1 MIFSVVTPTH
11 FRPEKLRLLLAS
23 LEQQSLPMDQFEVIL
38 VPSPNDAGLKNLPP
52 TKLRLQIL
60 SADNDPFSGT
70 SASYKRNAGARAAK
84 APWLAFIDDDCVADK
99 NWLRHAQKR
108 LQSNDC
114 QAIEGLTKIPS
125 PEKITYT
132 YKGLQR
138 LSKAG
143 GYQTCNMFY
152 KKDVFLDCGGF
163 DLNFPF
169 YLEDTD
175 LAWTLLDRG
184 YKIVF
189 DETCIVE
196 HPVPAADVNRLLY
209 NAYRARLIPYL
220 YKKHLLLFKSQGWK
234 ALQRFQWAF
243 LVIHTAL
250 LLWLLISPT
259 WERAFTVVGFACV
272 LSAVYTAKQLRGC
285 SFSINEAFK
294 MWMYYIITPWI
305 TIFQLW
311 RGNLKQKTFVWR

>member
-11 FRPEKLRLLLAS
+11 FRPEKLRLLIAS
-23 LEQQSLPMDQFEVIL
+23 LEQQTLPMDQFEVIL
-38 VPSPNDAGLKNLPP
+38 VPSPNDTGIKNLPS
-52 TKLRLQIL
+52 TKFRLKIL
-60 SADNDPFSGT
+60 SADSDPFGGT
-70 SASYKRNAGARAAK
+70 SASYKRNAGARAAQ

-99 NWLRHAQKR
+99 NWLLNAQKR
-108 LQSNDC
+108 LQSTEC

-125 PEKITYT
+125 PKQMTYT

-152 KKDVFLDCGGF
+152 KKDVFLECGGF

-189 DETCIVE
+189 DEDCMVE
-196 HPVPAADVNRLLY
+196 HPVPAADVNRLLF
-209 NAYRARLIPYL
+209 NAQRARLIPYL
-220 YKKHLLLFKSQGWK
+220 YKKHSQLFISQGWK

-243 LVIHTAL
+243 LAIHSAVAL
-250 LLWLLISPT
+250 WFFISPSL
-259 WERAFTVVGFACV
+259 ERIFISVMIVFA

-285 SFSINEAFK
+285 SFSLNEGLK
-294 MWMYYIITPWI
+294 MWMYYMITPWI
-305 TIFQLW
+305 TVFQLW
-311 RGNLKQKTFVWR
+311 RGNLQQKTFVWR

>member
-11 FRPEKLRLLLAS
+11 FRPEKLCLLLAS
-23 LEQQSLPMDQFEVIL
+23 LEQQTLSPEQFEVIV
-38 VPSPNDAGLKNLPP
+38 VPSPNDPGVKNLS
-52 TKLRLQIL
+52 TSKLQLQIL
-60 SADNDPFSGT
+60 SADDDPFGGT
-70 SASYKRNAGARAAK
+70 SASYKRNAGARAAI

-99 NWLRHAQKR
+99 NWLLQAQKR
-108 LQSNDC
+108 LQATDC

-125 PEKITYT
+125 PEKMTYT

-152 KKDVFLDCGGF
+152 KRDVFLQCGGF

-184 YKIVF
+184 HNIVF
-189 DETCIVE
+189 DETCVVE
-196 HPVPAADVNRLLY
+196 HPVPAADVNRLLF

-220 YKKHLLLFKSQGWK
+220 YKKHSLLFTNQGWK
-234 ALQRFQWAF
+234 AVQRFQWAF
-243 LVIHTAL
+243 LAIHAAL
-250 LLWLLISPT
+250 LLWLLFSPT
-259 WERAFTVVGFACV
+259 LERGFIVVGIVFA
-272 LSAVYTAKQLRGC
+272 LSAIYTTQQLRGC
-285 SFSINEAFK
+285 SFSMNEAFK
-294 MWMYYIITPWI
+294 MWMYYMITPWI

-311 RGNLKQKTFVWR
+311 RGNLQQKTFVWR